1 MSLFKPT
8 KKKKQRYNFNI
19 QYFLCCCF
27 YMLLI
32 LNHYTYDCK
41 LLCINKF

>member
-8 KKKKQRYNFNI
+8 KKTQRYNFNI

-32 LNHYTYDCK
+32 
-41 LLCINKF
+41 INFESLYI